1 MTRVGLSRTR
11 PDYAGVTPPFGPGTA
26 YRELRGLLG
35 DRAED
40 GNQTGCPNHVY
51 AAVRAALFGL
61 GLDAKRCGAED
72 WNPLRELVPA
82 EGRVVLKP
90 NFIRHW
96 NPCEE
101 GSIDSVVTHGSVI
114 RALADYAFLA
124 VGRGGS
130 VVVAE
135 APQHDCD
142 FAQIREISGLS
153 KLTQYYGEL
162 GLTLE
167 VIDLRREQALYQ
179 DGTIVERRTLPGD
192 PAGYRLVDLASHST
206 FANSGLDPKRFR
218 GADYDPGPT
227 THHHTNGRNEYLLSE
242 TVLSADLLV
251 NLPKIKTH
259 KKTGVTLALKNIVG
273 INGDKNLLPH
283 HCRGSVE
290 EGGDEYPG
298 RGAADRVRSAA
309 TELARSMLKRGIGTG
324 LVRVARRFESAT
336 RGDAF
341 IRAGNWYRNQT
352 TWRMCIDLNRCLYY
366 SDAFGQHFDAPSPV
380 RRVLT
385 VADGIIA
392 GEGEGP
398 LAPRDRP
405 LGVVLAALDPIA
417 LDLVAIRLMGFDER
431 RIPKVWEAMRDET
444 MRVTDVR
451 SPDDVRLSE
460 VSPDTLEAKP
470 SRLDSLRSRQ
480 CFDAHSGWRGH
491 LEYRAAS

>member
-11 PDYAGVTPPFGPGTA
+11 PDYAGVTPPFGPGA
-26 YRELRGLLG
+26 PYPELLALLG

-40 GNQTGCPNHVY
+40 GSQNGHPNHVY

-61 GLDAKRCGAED
+61 GLDALHCGTAD
-72 WNPLRELVPA
+72 WNPLGELVA
-82 EGRVVLKP
+82 AGGRAVLKP

-96 NPCEE
+96 NPCNE
-101 GSIDSVVTHGSVI
+101 GSVDSVVTHGSVV

-124 VGRGGS
+124 VGPGGS
-130 VVVAE
+130 VAVAE

-142 FAQIREISGLS
+142 FERIREISGLS
-153 KLTQYYGEL
+153 VLVQYYSEL
-162 GLTLE
+162 GLALD
-167 VIDLRREQALYQ
+167 VIDLRREEVTYR
-179 DGTIVERRTLPGD
+179 DGTIVERRALPGD
-192 PAGYRLVDLASHST
+192 PAGYRLVDLAAYSA

-227 THHHTNGRNEYLLSE
+227 TQHHMNGRNEYLLSE
-242 TVLSADLLV
+242 TVLCADLVV

-309 TELARSMLKRGIGTG
+309 TEVARSMLKRGIGSS
-324 LVRVARRFESAT
+324 LVRVARRVESAT
-336 RGDAF
+336 RGDDF
-341 IRAGNWYRNQT
+341 IRAGNWYQNQT

-366 SDAFGQHFDAPSPV
+366 SDALGPHFEARAPV

-385 VADGIIA
+385 VADGIVA
-392 GEGEGP
+392 GEGQGP

-431 RIPKVWEAMRDET
+431 KIPKVWEAMRDEG
-444 MRVTDVR
+444 MRVTSVRAPEDVEI
-451 SPDDVRLSE
+451 SE
-460 VSPDTLEAKP
+460 VSPETLEAKP
-470 SRLDSLRSRQ
+470 SQLDSLCAVK
-480 CFDAHSGWRGH
+480 CFDAHAGWRGH